1 MREKT
6 YKKKRNQL
14 LAQINRYRQVH
25 PEVMADKTL
34 ENEIQELY
42 REIENDKVS
51 LDIAKQRWKQVRE
64 NICAAGKDAT
74 IKLKRKAEK
83 KLIEEGLRQL
93 DSFEKTHRIP
103 YYVCPKCGHPR
114 MTQDTIFIINTY
126 PAQLHTVSFTCG
138 ECGFNYTVDRQC
150 RYL

>member
-14 LAQINRYRQVH
+14 LAQINRYRQVT

-34 ENEIQELY
+34 ENEIRELY
-42 REIENDKVS
+42 REIEHDKVT
-51 LDIAKQRWKQVRE
+51 LYIAKQRWKQVRE
-64 NICAAGKDAT
+64 NICEAGKDTT

-93 DSFEKTHRIP
+93 DRFEKTHRIP
-103 YYVCPKCGHPR
+103 CYVCPKCGHPR
-114 MTQDTIFIINTY
+114 MTQDIMCITATY
-126 PAQLHTVSFTCG
+126 PSQLHTVSFTCW

-150 RYL
+150 KYL